1 MGASSYE
8 SNNLGSIWKGK
19 YLPITLA
26 NLTVVAVAA
35 FDGLAI
41 VAALPN
47 IAKDLGNVSLSPWVL
62 TAYLATSA
70 VAAIVAGP
78 IIDTIGVRRTFQITG
93 LWFLFTSALAAV
105 APSMTLLIAA

>member
-1 MGASSYE
+1 VGPSSPE
-8 SNNLGSIWKGK
+8 LNNLNSIWKGE

-62 TAYLATSA
+62 TA
-70 VAAIVAGP
+70 
-78 IIDTIGVRRTFQITG
+78 
-93 LWFLFTSALAAV
+93 
-105 APSMTLLIAA
+105 

>member
-1 MGASSYE
+1 MHDEGTKAGYPSSVGTSSPKRNKE
-8 SNNLGSIWKGK
+8 NSIWTGS

-70 VAAIVAGP
+70 LAAIVA
-78 IIDTIGVRRTFQITG
+78 
-93 LWFLFTSALAAV
+93 LS
-105 APSMTLLIAA
+105 LIHI